1 MPSLETRVM
10 VFMTLM
16 CCLLCFLLLAEWVFK
31 GWGSLPSY
39 EVLQEPFHAQG
50 ILHFY
55 QVSKTVNNRLAVYI

>member
-50 ILHFY
+50 I
-55 QVSKTVNNRLAVYI
+55 